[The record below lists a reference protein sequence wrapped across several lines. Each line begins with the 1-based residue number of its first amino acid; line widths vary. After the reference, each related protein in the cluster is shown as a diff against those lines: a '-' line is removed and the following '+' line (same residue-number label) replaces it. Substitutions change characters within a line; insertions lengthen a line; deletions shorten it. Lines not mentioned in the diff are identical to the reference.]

1 MAGRSR
7 TVRRSG
13 RRWLAGLVAGLVAGA
28 LLVIAAA
35 PLSAQEFIVYPSKG
49 QTPEQQEKDKY
60 ECYSWAKQQSGFDPM
75 APPTAATAPPPKE
88 EAKGGVLKGGAV
100 GALTGLAVG
109 AIAGD
114 AGKGAAIGAVGGGV
128 FGGIRRSQQKSEQE
142 QAQKQWEQKE
152 VSRYSQGRTT
162 YNRAFSACMQGRGYT
177 VQ

>member
-1 MAGRSR
+1 
-7 TVRRSG
+7 
-13 RRWLAGLVAGLVAGA
+13 LFAGA

-35 PLSAQEFIVYPSKG
+35 PLSAQEFIVYPGKG

-60 ECYSWAKQQSGFDPM
+60 ECYTWAKQQSGFDPM
-75 APPTAATAPPPKE
+75 APPTTATAPPPKE
-88 EAKGGVLKGGAV
+88 DPKGGVLKGGAV
-100 GALTGLAVG
+100 GALTGLAIG

-128 FGGIRRSQQKSEQE
+128 FGGIRRSNQQSEQA

-152 VSRYSQGRTT
+152 VSRYSQARST

>member
-1 MAGRSR
+1 MVVRSCR
-7 TVRRSG
+7 ASQ
-13 RRWLAGLVAGLVAGA
+13 RRWRRGIAALTSAA
-28 LLVIAAA
+28 LLLLAAA
-35 PLSAQEFIVYPSKG
+35 PLPAQELIVYPGKG

-75 APPTAATAPPPKE
+75 APPTTATAPPPKE
-88 EAKGGVLKGGAV
+88 EPKGGVLKGGAV
-100 GALTGLAVG
+100 GALTGLAIG

-128 FGGIRRSQQKSEQE
+128 FGGIRRSDQQSEQA

-152 VSRYSQGRTT
+152 VSRYSQARST